1 MRIQVP
7 RGTHDVLPSESHR
20 WQNLEQTFLSHASLW
35 GYREIRTPMFEDVE
49 LFTRTSG
56 ETSDVVSKEMYLFKD
71 RGDRDL
77 ALKPEGTA
85 PAMRSVVENSLCP
98 PGTTLRLCYIT
109 PCFRYGRPGKGRY
122 RQLHQVGLELI
133 GSTSVLADAEVIEAT
148 YQFFVKMGV
157 ADARVSINSL
167 GRDECRARYRQV
179 VLDHAESWLKD
190 QSTEEQEKARKNPL
204 RLLDTKD
211 PAAKAALASVPP
223 VLDYLED
230 ECRSRFDQL
239 QVALAEADVAFRVD
253 PGIVRGLDYYTET
266 VFEVESENYGSL
278 CGGGRYDGLIKEIG
292 GAPTPSVGV
301 GIGIER
307 LLLVLEDLGKTG
319 DLPRIDVYVA
329 GETDDVGG
337 LARGL
342 RNAGFAT
349 QTDLERRKLGNQMK
363 QAAKSGARFA
373 VIVGHEDAEPGKVI
387 VRDLATG
394 DQSQVIAS
402 DLASVLR

>member
-1 MRIQVP
+1 
-7 RGTHDVLPSESHR
+7 
-20 WQNLEQTFLSHASLW
+20 
-35 GYREIRTPMFEDVE
+35 MFEDVE

-56 ETSDVVSKEMYLFKD
+56 ETSDVVSKEMYVFKD

-85 PAMRSVVENSLCP
+85 PAMRSVIENSLCP

-133 GSTSVLADAEVIEAT
+133 GSQSILADSEVIEAT

-157 ADARVSINSL
+157 SDARVSINSL
-167 GRDECRARYRQV
+167 GREECRTRYRQV

-190 QSTEEQEKARKNPL
+190 QSLEEQEKARKNPL

-211 PAAKAALASVPP
+211 PAAKAALAAVPP

-230 ECRSRFDQL
+230 DCRERFEQL
-239 QVALAEADVAFRVD
+239 QASLSEAKVSYRVD

-266 VFEVESENYGSL
+266 VFEVESANYGSL

-292 GAPTPSVGV
+292 GSPTPSVGV
-301 GIGIER
+301 GIGVER
-307 LLLVLEDLGKTG
+307 LLLVLEDLGKSG
-319 DLPRIDVYVA
+319 ELPRIHVYVA
-329 GETDDVGG
+329 GESAAVTEI
-337 LARGL
+337 ARGL
-342 RNAGFAT
+342 RTSGLAT

-373 VIVGHEDAEPGKVI
+373 VIVGHEDSEAGQVI

-394 DQSQVIAS
+394 DQRQVAIS
-402 DLASVLR
+402 ELTSVLL